1 MPDSAKPSLVDRL
14 RSAFLKPAE
23 PGKAAKPQKRSVEEL
38 EAVVK
43 FADDKERLIG
53 LLAAPFAAIIGFIVT
68 SALDKQLTRTAFLK
82 DGNAN
87 KLHVSVSLYHDVTLV
102 LLALAIAMLATAWF
116 RKRLYLAIV
125 MALYGLAIFNLH
137 YWGFSIPYIMVGAW
151 MLVRA
156 YRAQRDLREASGQQA
171 VPVWPAWGCHVDEP
185 SPDQQALHAAQL
197 PQQIRQLTPGGS
209 APGGRRSSTRC
220 CPMTDLASPEEQGAD
235 DQNQCDEQDRGE
247 EEHLRRGLLRLHGAG
262 LGHQRRIA
270 RDRNAP
276 DLGSRRVQRAP
287 GDGLAVTVAGD
298 GVGPLARYPRRC
310 CRCPPEARGSR

>member
-38 EAVVK
+38 EAAAK

-68 SALDKQLTRTAFLK
+68 SALISNDPPAFLK
-82 DGNAN
+82 DGSAN

-137 YWGFSIPYIMVGAW
+137 YWGFGVPYIMVGAW

-156 YRAQRDLREASGQQA
+156 YRAQRDLREATGSKQSRYGQ
-171 VPVWPAWGCHVDEP
+171 
-185 SPDQQALHAAQL
+185 
-197 PQQIRQLTPGGS
+197 
-209 APGGRRSSTRC
+209 
-220 CPMTDLASPEEQGAD
+220 
-235 DQNQCDEQDRGE
+235 RG
-247 EEHLRRGLLRLHGAG
+247 
-262 LGHQRRIA
+262 
-270 RDRNAP
+270 
-276 DLGSRRVQRAP
+276 
-287 GDGLAVTVAGD
+287 AVTSTSR
-298 GVGPLARYPRRC
+298 PQTNKRYTQPS
-310 CRCPPEARGSR
+310 SRSRSAN